1 MSGERFLSIE
11 NLERLV
17 ADLALSGVRVY
28 APVEAQGRTEYGVIK
43 DIREAALDGSLPG
56 MSLKGIFFPP
66 TEPLFRWRQSGSEV
80 ALEAVPTMFEPMVV
94 LGARPCDAA
103 SLAILDGVMGWD
115 YKDELWFGRR
125 QAATIVTIACS
136 GFDDGCFCSAVGLGP
151 DASKGSDLLL
161 VPVDGGYHV
170 EIVSDKGAALAKA
183 HPACFSDPGR
193 RESAEAFRQQA
204 RRRVESN
211 LEIDPPRIRA
221 WLAEH
226 FEDRFFDGLSLRCHG
241 CGACASVCP
250 TCHCFDIVDEPEGLL
265 AGTRRRHW
273 DTCQTGKFTVHASGH
288 NPRADQNPRF
298 RQRVMHK
305 FWIYPAKFGDVLCT
319 GCGRCTRACPAGQDL
334 LEILGQLDRQPQQI
348 PEGMTP

>member
-1 MSGERFLSIE
+1 MNGERFLSTE
-11 NLERLV
+11 NLARLV
-17 ADLALSGVRVY
+17 ADLALSGVRVL
-28 APVEAQGRTEYGVIK
+28 APVQAQGRTEYSSIK
-43 DIREAALDGSLPG
+43 DIREAALDASLPG
-56 MSLKGIFFPP
+56 MSLKSIFFPP

-80 ALEAVPTMFEPMVV
+80 ALDPVPTGFEPMVI

-103 SLAILDGVMGWD
+103 ALAVLDGVMGWD
-115 YKDELWFGRR
+115 YKDELWYGRR
-125 QAATIVTIACS
+125 EAATVVTVACP
-136 GFDDGCFCSAVGLGP
+136 GFDDACFCSAVGLGP

-161 VPVDGGYHV
+161 VPVDNGYHV
-170 EIVSDKGAALAKA
+170 EIVSDKGAALVQA
-183 HPACFSDPGR
+183 HPACFEDRGR
-193 RESAEAFRQQA
+193 REAAEVFRQQA

-211 LEIDPPRIRA
+211 LRIDAPRIRA
-221 WLAEH
+221 WLAGH
-226 FEDRFFDGLSLRCHG
+226 FEDGFFGDLGLRCHG
-241 CGACASVCP
+241 CGACASTCP

-319 GCGRCTRACPAGQDL
+319 GCGRCTRACPAGQNL
-334 LEILGQLDRQPQQI
+334 LEILGNLDRQSQV
-348 PEGMTP
+348 PEEMTP